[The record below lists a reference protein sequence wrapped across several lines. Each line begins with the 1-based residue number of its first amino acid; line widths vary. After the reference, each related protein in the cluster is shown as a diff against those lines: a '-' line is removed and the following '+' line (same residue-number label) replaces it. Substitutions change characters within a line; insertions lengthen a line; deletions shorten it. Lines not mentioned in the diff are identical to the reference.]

1 MNSMNVKK
9 LCEMQRVLD
18 NRIIQEHGLEGKNL
32 EDNKILALLVEIC
45 ELANET
51 RCFKHWSNKGPSE
64 EDILLEEYVD
74 SLHFFLSIAND
85 RQYNV
90 DRLYDVYV
98 KDLEVKQEQTS
109 LVTAFKE
116 SMEKILMMEKNQDP
130 FHYIQSFAAYL
141 NLGKMLG
148 FTWEQIQQGYI
159 QKNEINH
166 KRQDN
171 GY

>member
-1 MNSMNVKK
+1 MNVKK
-9 LCEMQRVLD
+9 LCEMQEVLD
-18 NRIIQEHGLEGKNL
+18 NRIIQEHRLEGQNL
-32 EDNKILALLVEIC
+32 ENNKILALLVEIC

-64 EDILLEEYVD
+64 NNILIEEYVD

-85 RQYNV
+85 RQYDV
-90 DRLYDVYV
+90 EHLYKVYV
-98 KDLEVKQEQTS
+98 SDFEVQQQETS

-116 SMEKILMMEKNQDP
+116 VMAKILTMEQNQDP
-130 FHYIQSFAAYL
+130 FHYIQAFAAYL

-148 FTWEQIQQGYI
+148 FTWEQIEQAYI
-159 QKNEINH
+159 KKNEINH

>member
-1 MNSMNVKK
+1 MNLKK
-9 LCEMQRVLD
+9 LCEMQQVLD

-64 EDILLEEYVD
+64 RNILLEEYVD
-74 SLHFFLSIAND
+74 SLHFFLSIANH
-85 RQYNV
+85 RQYDV
-90 DRLYDVYV
+90 DRLYGVYT
-98 KDLEVKQEQTS
+98 KDFEVKQEESS
-109 LVTAFKE
+109 LVEAFKE
-116 SMEKILMMEKNQDP
+116 IMAKILIMEQNEDP
-130 FHYIQSFAAYL
+130 FHYIQAFASYL

-148 FTWEQIQQGYI
+148 FSWDQIQQGYI